1 VSRRR
6 ESWDDRSYRYERE
19 FEERP
24 YRTGWKWFWRIFWTF
39 IVLGVL
45 TGIVGLILNL
55 TGAWANKAAEV
66 VAPPNVEKQFTR
78 VIDNWEALYASA
90 ENACIA
96 QSNTD
101 ENSPTFVESP
111 EAAYAA
117 TFRKIVIDYN
127 RRQANIFEA
136 GFVGPPGYPK
146 EVPRSLGADGEW
158 CDVPA
163 QLDALQAVSE

>member
-1 VSRRR
+1 MGRTW
-6 ESWDDRSYRYERE
+6 EERE
-19 FEERP
+19 EEFERSP
-24 YRTGWKWFWRIFWTF
+24 KRTGLKWLLGIIGVFVVVGV
-39 IVLGVL
+39 VLG
-45 TGIVGLILNL
+45 ILSW
-55 TGAWANKAAEV
+55 TGAWANKAGEV

-90 ENACIA
+90 ENACLA
-96 QSNTD
+96 KSSTD

-146 EVPRSLGADGEW
+146 EVPRSLGTDGDW
-158 CDVPA
+158 CNVPA
-163 QLDALQAVSE
+163 QLDALQDSSE

>member
-1 VSRRR
+1 MGRTW
-6 ESWDDRSYRYERE
+6 EDRYDE
-19 FEERP
+19 FERRP
-24 YRTGWKWFWRIFWTF
+24 KRTALKW
-39 IVLGVL
+39 IVGIGGVL
-45 TGIVGLILNL
+45 IVVGIGIGILNWA
-55 TGAWANKAAEV
+55 GAWANKAAEV
-66 VAPPNVEKQFTR
+66 VAPPNVEKQYTR

-96 QSNTD
+96 KSSTD

-146 EVPRSLGADGEW
+146 EVPRSLGADGDW
-158 CDVPA
+158 CGVPA
-163 QLDALQAVSE
+163 QLDALAE